1 MTMRRAVRI
10 ESRSRSKKDVEREI
24 ALHLELRAKEFEAG
38 GMSPEAARE
47 AALEAFGNRMEIESE
62 VTEIHERAVQ
72 RQRSREWMGELRQDL
87 RIGFRMLRRSPA
99 FAIVAVLTLAIGIG
113 ANTAIF
119 SVLRSVLLRPLPYPD
134 PEQLVQVWTD
144 HRALGRSEPEWLA
157 PPDFVDLRD
166 GNRTFSAMSSYQ
178 GWGPDLTGSGD
189 PESLTGMLVGGNF
202 FSLLGATPTLGRL
215 IAPADDDAGAPAVV
229 VLSNAL
235 WTRRFG
241 SDSSIL
247 GRTITL
253 SGNPWT
259 VVGVLSP
266 GFRAP
271 VQAFTPEIFRAIRR
285 PSNSTCGRGCINLRA
300 IGRMKPGVSVGAAQA
315 DLDVIHARLAQEFPE
330 TNAKV
335 GSWLVPLH
343 EQLTGPS
350 RPAIV
355 TLSIAVGLV
364 LLIGCVNLANLLL
377 GRAATRAPEIGLRA
391 ALGARRGRLVRQL
404 LTESALLATV
414 GGVVGVGLGL
424 AGSGVLATLVPD
436 DVRRVQDIGVD
447 FTVLL
452 FAAALTIL
460 SAALFGVF
468 PALQS
473 VRSALAHAVR
483 SGREGGGSSRSTSN
497 TRRALVVV
505 QLAMAVMLLVGA
517 GLLMRSFAKMQTVDL
532 GYRADGVALTGVTFP
547 GARYQNAEALGVGM
561 ENLLERLRQNPA
573 IRSAE
578 ITDLPVLSIGGDQ
591 DIAPI
596 PVGEP
601 DNPNLPPSLWIRSV
615 TPGYLQTMN
624 MRLIAGRQF
633 TADDRQGTD
642 LVGILNEYAAERYF
656 PGKDAIGRQLLRGS
670 APNAPRVT
678 IVGIVATGRADGAN
692 APFKPEIFVPITQR
706 PARGVYVV
714 IEPSRDL
721 AAATRAF
728 AQAVKDVDPLIPVS
742 AMQRIEER
750 IGSSVALPRLYA
762 TLVGIFAGA
771 ALFLA
776 ALGVYGVMAYSVT
789 QRQREIG
796 VRLALGAA
804 PSGIQRMIFLQGGR
818 LAAIGLLVGLTLSML
833 LGQFLS
839 KLLFGVTPFD
849 VPTLVMVPT
858 VLGVATVLASW
869 LPARR
874 AMRLDPVA
882 VIRQD

>member
-1 MTMRRAVRI
+1 MRRAFRI
-10 ESRSRSKKDVEREI
+10 ETRSRSKKDVEREI

-47 AALEAFGNRMEIESE
+47 AALEAFGDRMEIESE

-72 RQRSREWMGELRQDL
+72 RQRSQEWMGELRQDL

-119 SVLRSVLLRPLPYPD
+119 SVVRSVLLRPLPYPH

-144 HRALGRSEPEWLA
+144 HRALGRAEPEWLA
-157 PPDFVDLRD
+157 PPDFIDLRD
-166 GNRTFSAMSSYQ
+166 GNRTFSAMTSYS

-202 FSLLGATPTLGRL
+202 FSLLGATPALGRL
-215 IAPADDDAGAPAVV
+215 VGPADDDVGAPPVV

-241 SDSSIL
+241 SDSSVL
-247 GRTITL
+247 GRQITL
-253 SGNPWT
+253 SGNSWT

-271 VQAFTPEIFRAIRR
+271 IQAFTPEIFRAIRR
-285 PSNSTCGRGCINLRA
+285 PSNSTCGRGCVTVRA
-300 IGRMKPGVSVGAAQA
+300 IGRMKPGISVGAAQA
-315 DLDVIHARLAQEFPE
+315 DLDVIHARLAQEFPQ

-335 GSWLVPLH
+335 GAWLVPLH

-414 GGVVGVGLGL
+414 GGVVGVGLGI
-424 AGSGVLATLVPD
+424 AGSRVLATLVPD

-447 FTVLL
+447 VTVLL
-452 FAAALTIL
+452 FAAAITIL

-468 PALQS
+468 PALHS

-483 SGREGGGSSRSTSN
+483 SGREGTSQSTSN
-497 TRRALVVV
+497 TRRVLVVV

-517 GLLMRSFAKMQTVDL
+517 GLLMRSFANMLRVDL
-532 GYRADGVALTGVTFP
+532 GYRADGVALTAVTFP
-547 GARYQNAEALGVGM
+547 GARYQDAQAVTVGM
-561 ENLLERLRQNPA
+561 ENLLARLRQNPA
-573 IRSAE
+573 IRTTE

-596 PVGEP
+596 PLGEP
-601 DNPNLPPSLWIRSV
+601 ANPNLPPSLWIRSV
-615 TPGYLQTMN
+615 TPGYLKAMH

-656 PGKDAIGRQLLRGS
+656 PGKDPIGRVLLRGS

-692 APFKPEIFVPITQR
+692 APLKPEIFVPFTQR
-706 PARGVYVV
+706 PARGVFVV

-728 AQAVKDVDPLIPVS
+728 AQSLKEVDPLIPVS
-742 AMQRIEER
+742 AMLPIEER

-762 TLVGIFAGA
+762 TLVAIFAGA
-771 ALFLA
+771 ALLLA

-804 PSGIQRMIFLQGGR
+804 PSEIRRMIFLQGGR
-818 LAAIGLLVGLTLSML
+818 LAAIGLLVGLTLSIL

-849 VPTLVMVPT
+849 LPTLVMVPT
-858 VLGVATVLASW
+858 VLGVATVTASW

>member
-1 MTMRRAVRI
+1 MMRRVVRI
-10 ESRSRSKKDVEREI
+10 DSRNQGKKDVEREI

-47 AALEAFGNRMEIESE
+47 AALEAFGDRMEIESE

-119 SVLRSVLLRPLPYPD
+119 SVVRSVLLRPLPYPN

-144 HRALGRSEPEWLA
+144 HRALGRPEPEWLA
-157 PPDFVDLRD
+157 PPDFIDLRD
-166 GNRTFSAMSSYQ
+166 GNRTFSAMASYG
-178 GWGPDLTGSGD
+178 GWGPDFTGSGD
-189 PESLTGMLVGGNF
+189 PESLTGMTVGGNF
-202 FSLLGATPTLGRL
+202 FSLLGAKATLGRL
-215 IAPADDDAGAPAVV
+215 IVPADDDADAPPVV

-241 SDSSIL
+241 SDSSIV
-247 GRTITL
+247 GRQITL

-271 VQAFTPEIFRAIRR
+271 IQAFTPDIFRAIRR
-285 PSNSTCGRGCINLRA
+285 PSNSTCGRGCITVRA
-300 IGRMKPGVSVGAAQA
+300 IGRLKPGVTVAAAQA
-315 DLDVIHARLAQEFPE
+315 DLNVIHARLAQEFPQ

-414 GGVVGVGLGL
+414 GGVVGIALGV
-424 AGSGVLATLVPD
+424 AGSRVLATLVPD
-436 DVRRVQDIGVD
+436 EVRRVQDIGVD

-452 FAAALTIL
+452 FALGLTIL
-460 SAALFGVF
+460 AAALFGVF

-473 VRSALAHAVR
+473 VRSVLAQSVR
-483 SGREGGGSSRSTSN
+483 SGRDGTNLTTAN

-532 GYRADGVALTGVTFP
+532 GYRSDGVGLTAVTFP
-547 GARYQNAEALGVGM
+547 GARYQDAGALTVGM
-561 ENLLERLRQNPA
+561 ENLLARLRQNPA
-573 IRSAE
+573 IQSAE

-591 DIAPI
+591 DIAPT

-601 DNPNLPPSLWIRSV
+601 ANPNLPPSLWIRSV
-615 TPGYLQTMN
+615 TPGYLQAMH

-633 TADDRQGTD
+633 TAADRQGTD

-656 PGKDAIGRQLLRGS
+656 PGKDPIGRVLLRGS
-670 APNAPRVT
+670 APNAPRLT
-678 IVGIVATGRADGAN
+678 IVGVVATGRADGAN

-706 PARGVYVV
+706 PARGVWVV

-742 AMQRIEER
+742 AMTPIEER

-771 ALFLA
+771 ALLLA

-818 LAAIGLLVGLTLSML
+818 LAAIGLLVGLTLSIL

-849 VPTLVMVPT
+849 VPTLVMVAT
-858 VLGVATVLASW
+858 VLGVATVTASW

>member
-1 MTMRRAVRI
+1 MRRVFRL
-10 ESRSRSKKDVEREI
+10 ESRHDGRKDVEREI
-24 ALHLELRAKEFEAG
+24 ALHLELRAKEFEAN

-47 AALEAFGNRMEIESE
+47 AALEAFGDRMKIESE
-62 VTEIHERAVQ
+62 VSEIHEQAVQ
-72 RQRSREWMGELRQDL
+72 RERSREWVDELKQDL

-119 SVLRSVLLRPLPYPD
+119 SVVRSVLLRPLPYPH

-166 GNRTFSAMSSYQ
+166 GNRTFSAMSSYL
-178 GWGPDLTGSGD
+178 GWAPDLTGSGD
-189 PESLTGMLVGGNF
+189 PESLTGMMVGGNF
-202 FSLLGATPTLGRL
+202 FSLLGATPTIGRL
-215 IAPADDDAGAPAVV
+215 FEPADDDAAAPPVV
-229 VLSNAL
+229 VLSNSL

-241 SDSSIL
+241 SDSSVL

-253 SGNPWT
+253 NGTPWT

-266 GFRAP
+266 RFRAP
-271 VQAFTPEIFRAIRR
+271 VQVFTPEIFRAIRR
-285 PSNSTCGRGCINLRA
+285 PSNATCGRGCINLRA
-300 IGRMKPGVSVGAAQA
+300 IGRMKPGVTVGAAQA
-315 DLDVIHARLAQEFPE
+315 DLDVIHARLAQEFPQ

-335 GSWLVPLH
+335 RSWLVPLH
-343 EQLTGPS
+343 EQLIGPS

-404 LTESALLATV
+404 LTESALLAAV
-414 GGVVGVGLGL
+414 GGVAGVALGI
-424 AGSGVLATLVPD
+424 AGSRMLATLVPD
-436 DVRRVQDIGVD
+436 DVRRVQEIGVD
-447 FTVLL
+447 FAVLL
-452 FAAALTIL
+452 FAAVITII
-460 SAALFGVF
+460 SAALFGIF

-473 VRSALAHAVR
+473 VRSVLAQSVR
-483 SGREGGGSSRSTSN
+483 SGREGTNLTTTN
-497 TRRALVVV
+497 TRRTLVVV

-517 GLLMRSFAKMQTVDL
+517 GLLMRSFAKMQRVDL
-532 GYRADGVALTGVTFP
+532 GFRSSGVALTGVFFP
-547 GARYQNAEALGVGM
+547 GARYQNAQAIAVGM
-561 ENLLERLRQNPA
+561 DNLLARLRLNPA

-578 ITDLPVLSIGGDQ
+578 MTDLPVLVVGGDQ

-596 PVGEP
+596 PLGEP
-601 DNPNLPPSLWIRSV
+601 ANPNLPPSLWIRSV
-615 TPGYLQTMN
+615 TPGYLKQMH
-624 MRLIAGRQF
+624 MRLVAGRQF
-633 TADDRQGTD
+633 TALDRQGGD

-656 PGKDAIGRQLLRGS
+656 PGKDAIGRVLLRGS
-670 APNAPRVT
+670 APDAPRVT
-678 IVGIVATGRADGAN
+678 IVGIVANARADGAN
-692 APFKPEIFVPITQR
+692 APFKPEIFVPLTQR
-706 PARGVYVV
+706 PTRGGLVV

-728 AQAVKDVDPLIPVS
+728 AQALKDVDPLIPIS
-742 AMQRIEER
+742 TMQPIEER

-796 VRLALGAA
+796 VRMALGAA
-804 PSGIQRMIFLQGGR
+804 PGGIQRMIFLQGGR
-818 LAAIGLLVGLTLSML
+818 LAAIGLLVGITLSMM

-849 VPTLVMVPT
+849 VPTLVMVPA
-858 VLGVATVLASW
+858 VLGVATVVASW

>member
-1 MTMRRAVRI
+1 MRRPVRI
-10 ESRSRSKKDVEREI
+10 ESRSQSKKDVEREI
-24 ALHLELRAKEFEAG
+24 ALHLELRAKEFEAS

-47 AALEAFGNRMEIESE
+47 AALEAFGDRMEIESE

-72 RQRSREWMGELRQDL
+72 RQRFRDWTGELKQDL

-119 SVLRSVLLRPLPYPD
+119 SVARSVLLRPLPYPN

-144 HRALGRSEPEWLA
+144 HRALGRPEPEWLA

-166 GNRTFSAMSSYQ
+166 GNRTFSAMTSYS

-215 IAPADDDAGAPAVV
+215 ITPADDDAGAPPVV
-229 VLSNAL
+229 VLSNGL

-241 SDSSIL
+241 SDSSVI
-247 GRTITL
+247 GRQITL

-266 GFRAP
+266 EFRAP

-285 PSNSTCGRGCINLRA
+285 PSNTTCGRGCINLRA
-300 IGRMKPGVSVGAAQA
+300 IGRMKPGVSVSAAQA
-315 DLDVIHARLAQEFPE
+315 DLNVIHARLAQEFPQ

-335 GSWLVPLH
+335 GSWLIPLH
-343 EQLTGPS
+343 EQLVGPS

-391 ALGARRGRLVRQL
+391 ALGARHGRLVRQL

-414 GGVVGVGLGL
+414 GGVAGVALGI
-424 AGSGVLATLVPD
+424 AGSRVLATLVPD

-452 FAAALTIL
+452 FAAAITIL

-473 VRSALAHAVR
+473 VRSALAHSVR
-483 SGREGGGSSRSTSN
+483 SGREGGGPSRSTSN
-497 TRRALVVV
+497 TRRGLVVV

-532 GYRADGVALTGVTFP
+532 GYRASGVALTGVAFP
-547 GARYQNAEALGVGM
+547 GARYQDAEALAVGM
-561 ENLLERLRQNPA
+561 ENLLTRLRQNPA

-578 ITDLPVLSIGGDQ
+578 MTDLPVLNIGGDQ

-601 DNPNLPPSLWIRSV
+601 ANPNLPPSLWIRSV
-615 TPGYLQTMN
+615 TPGYLQQMH

-633 TADDRQGTD
+633 TGADRQGTD

-692 APFKPEIFVPITQR
+692 APFKPEIFVPIAQR
-706 PARGVYVV
+706 PVRGVSVV

-728 AQAVKDVDPLIPVS
+728 AQAVKEVDPLIPIS
-742 AMQRIEER
+742 AMQPIEER

-818 LAAIGLLVGLTLSML
+818 LAAIGLLVGLTLSMM

-849 VPTLVMVPT
+849 VPTLVMVPS

-874 AMRLDPVA
+874 AMKLDPVA

>member
-1 MTMRRAVRI
+1 MRRVVRI
-10 ESRSRSKKDVEREI
+10 ESQNRSREDVEREI
-24 ALHLELRAKEFEAG
+24 ALHLDLRAKEFEAS

-47 AALEAFGNRMEIESE
+47 AALEAFGDRMEIESE
-62 VTEIHERAVQ
+62 VTEIHERTVE
-72 RQRSREWMGELRQDL
+72 RQRSREWTGELRQDL
-87 RIGFRMLRRSPA
+87 RVGFRMLRRSPA

-119 SVLRSVLLRPLPYPD
+119 SVVRSVLLRPLPYPN

-157 PPDFVDLRD
+157 PPDFIDLRD
-166 GNRTFSAMSSYQ
+166 GNTTFSAMAAYQ
-178 GWGPDLTGSGD
+178 GWGPDLTGTGD
-189 PESLTGMLVGGNF
+189 PESLTGMAVGGNF

-215 IAPADDDAGAPAVV
+215 IEPADDDAAAPAAA

-247 GRTITL
+247 GRQITL
-253 SGNPWT
+253 NGNPWT

-266 GFRAP
+266 RFRAP
-271 VQAFTPEIFRAIRR
+271 VQAFTPEIFRALRLPPDFPCR
-285 PSNSTCGRGCINLRA
+285 RGCVTMRA
-300 IGRMKPGVSVGAAQA
+300 IGRMKPGIGVGAAQA
-315 DLDVIHARLAQEFPE
+315 DLDVIHARLAQEFPQ

-414 GGVVGVGLGL
+414 GGAMGVGLGV
-424 AGSGVLATLVPD
+424 AGSRMLATLVPD
-436 DVRRVQDIGVD
+436 DVRRVQEIGVD
-447 FTVLL
+447 ATVLL
-452 FAAALTIL
+452 FAVAITIL
-460 SAALFGVF
+460 SAALFGIF

-473 VRSALAHAVR
+473 VRSVLAQSVR
-483 SGREGGGSSRSTSN
+483 SGREGTNLTATNS
-497 TRRALVVV
+497 RRALVVV

-532 GYRADGVALTGVTFP
+532 GYRADGVALTGVAFP
-547 GARYQNAEALGVGM
+547 AARYRDVPAMLVGM
-561 ENLLERLRQNPA
+561 ENLLTRLRQNPA

-596 PVGEP
+596 PIGEP
-601 DNPNLPPSLWIRSV
+601 ANPNLPPSLWIRSV
-615 TPGYLQTMN
+615 TPGYLKAMQ
-624 MRLIAGRQF
+624 MRLVSGRQF
-633 TADDRQGTD
+633 TDADRQGTD

-656 PGKDAIGRQLLRGS
+656 PGKDPIGRMLLRGS
-670 APNAPRVT
+670 APNAPRLT
-678 IVGIVATGRADGAN
+678 IVGVVSTGRADGAN
-692 APFKPEIFVPITQR
+692 APIKPEIFVPVAQR
-706 PARGVYVV
+706 PVRNVTVL
-714 IEPSRDL
+714 IEPSRDQ

-728 AQAVKDVDPLIPVS
+728 AQTLKEVDPLIPVS
-742 AMQRIEER
+742 AMQPIEER

-762 TLVGIFAGA
+762 TLVAIFAGA
-771 ALFLA
+771 ALLLA

-796 VRLALGAA
+796 VRMALGAA

-818 LAAIGLLVGLTLSML
+818 LAAIGLLVGLTLSIM

-849 VPTLVMVPT
+849 VPTLVMVAT
-858 VLGVATVLASW
+858 VLGAATVTASW

>member
-1 MTMRRAVRI
+1 MTMRRPVRL
-10 ESRSRSKKDVEREI
+10 ESRSQSKKDVEREI

-38 GMSPEAARE
+38 GMTPEAARE
-47 AALEAFGNRMEIESE
+47 AALEAFGDRMEIESE

-72 RQRSREWMGELRQDL
+72 RQRSREWMEELKQDL
-87 RIGFRMLRRSPA
+87 RVGFRMLRRSPA

-119 SVLRSVLLRPLPYPD
+119 SVVRSVLLRPLPYTN

-144 HRALGRSEPEWLA
+144 HRALGRPEPEWLA

-166 GNRTFSAMSSYQ
+166 GNRTFAAMASYG

-189 PESLTGMLVGGNF
+189 PESLTGMAVGGNF
-202 FSLLGATPTLGRL
+202 FSLLGAKPTLGRL
-215 IAPADDDAGAPAVV
+215 LVPADDDEAAPPVV

-241 SDSSIL
+241 SDSSVI
-247 GRTITL
+247 GRPITL

-266 GFRAP
+266 EFRAP

-285 PSNSTCGRGCINLRA
+285 PSNSTCGRGCVTMRA
-300 IGRMKPGVSVGAAQA
+300 IGRMKPGVSVSAAQA
-315 DLDVIHARLAQEFPE
+315 DLDVIHARLAQEFPQ

-355 TLSIAVGLV
+355 TLGIAVGLV

-424 AGSGVLATLVPD
+424 AGSRVLATLVPD

-452 FAAALTIL
+452 FALGVTIL
-460 SAALFGVF
+460 SAALFGIF

-473 VRSALAHAVR
+473 VRSALAHSVR
-483 SGREGGGSSRSTSN
+483 TGREGTSRSTSN
-497 TRRALVVV
+497 TRRGLVVV

-532 GYRADGVALTGVTFP
+532 GYRTEGVALTAVAFP
-547 GARYQNAEALGVGM
+547 GARYQNAEAIAVGM
-561 ENLLERLRQNPA
+561 ENLLARLGQNPA

-578 ITDLPVLSIGGDQ
+578 ITDLPVLNIGGDQ
-591 DIAPI
+591 DIAPT

-601 DNPNLPPSLWIRSV
+601 ANPNLPPSLWIRSV
-615 TPGYLQTMN
+615 TPGYLQTMH

-633 TADDRQGTD
+633 TAADRQGTD

-678 IVGIVATGRADGAN
+678 IVGVVATGRADGAN
-692 APFKPEIFVPITQR
+692 APYKPEIFVPLAQR
-706 PARGVYVV
+706 PVRGVSVV

-721 AAATRAF
+721 GAATRAF
-728 AQAVKDVDPLIPVS
+728 AQSLREVDPLIPVS
-742 AMQRIEER
+742 PMQPIEER

-818 LAAIGLLVGLTLSML
+818 LAAIGLLVGLTLSMM

-858 VLGVATVLASW
+858 VLGVATIVASW

-874 AMRLDPVA
+874 AMKLDPVA

>member
-1 MTMRRAVRI
+1 MRRVFRM
-10 ESRSRSKKDVEREI
+10 ESRSQGKRDVAREL

-47 AALEAFGNRMEIESE
+47 AALEAFGDRMEIESE
-62 VTEIHERAVQ
+62 VTAIHERAVQ
-72 RQRSREWMGELRQDL
+72 RRRFREWADELQQDL
-87 RIGFRMLRRSPA
+87 RVGFRMLRRSPA
-99 FAIVAVLTLAIGIG
+99 FASVAVLTLAIGIG

-119 SVLRSVLLRPLPYPD
+119 SVVRSVLLRPLPYPN

-144 HRALGRSEPEWLA
+144 HRALGRPEPEWLA
-157 PPDFVDLRD
+157 PPDFLDLRD
-166 GNRTFSAMSSYQ
+166 GNRTFAAMASYL
-178 GWGPDLTGSGD
+178 GWAPDLTGSGD
-189 PESLTGMLVGGNF
+189 PEALTGMQVSGDF
-202 FSLLGATPTLGRL
+202 FFLLGATPTLGRR
-215 IAPADDDAGAPAVV
+215 IVATDDDAAAPPVV
-229 VLSNAL
+229 VLSHAL
-235 WTRRFG
+235 WAQRFG
-241 SDSSIL
+241 SDSSVV
-247 GRTITL
+247 GRPITL
-253 SGNPWT
+253 NGTPRT
-259 VVGVLSP
+259 VAGVLTP
-266 GFRAP
+266 EFRTP

-285 PSNSTCGRGCINLRA
+285 PSNSTCGRGCVTVRA
-300 IGRMKPGVSVGAAQA
+300 IGRMKPGVTVAAAQA
-315 DLDVIHARLAQEFPE
+315 DLDVIHARLAQEFPQ
-330 TNAKV
+330 TNAKI

-377 GRAATRAPEIGLRA
+377 GRAAARAPEIGLRA

-414 GGVVGVGLGL
+414 GGVIGVALGIAGSRGL
-424 AGSGVLATLVPD
+424 AMLVPD

-447 FTVLL
+447 VIVLL
-452 FAAALTIL
+452 FAAAITII

-473 VRSALAHAVR
+473 VRSVLAHSVR
-483 SGREGGGSSRSTSN
+483 GGRDGASRSAAN

-517 GLLMRSFAKMQTVDL
+517 GLLMRSFAKMQRVDL
-532 GYRADGVALTGVTFP
+532 GYRTDGVALTGVAFP
-547 GARYQNAEALGVGM
+547 AARYQDAQAVLVGM
-561 ENLLERLRQNPA
+561 ENLLSRLRQNPA
-573 IRSAE
+573 IRNAE
-578 ITDLPVLSIGGDQ
+578 ITDLPVLNIGGDQ

-601 DNPNLPPSLWIRSV
+601 SNPNLPPSLWIRSV
-615 TPGYLQTMN
+615 TPGYLSAMR
-624 MRLIAGRQF
+624 MRLVAGRQF

-656 PGKDAIGRQLLRGS
+656 PGKDPIGRMLIRSS
-670 APNAPRVT
+670 APNASRLT
-678 IVGIVATGRADGAN
+678 IVGVVATGRADGAN
-692 APFKPEIFVPITQR
+692 APLKPEIFVPITQR
-706 PARGVYVV
+706 TVRGVSVV

-728 AQAVKDVDPLIPVS
+728 AQSLKEVDPLIPVS
-742 AMQRIEER
+742 AMQPIEER

-796 VRLALGAA
+796 VRMALGAA
-804 PSGIQRMIFLQGGR
+804 PGGIQRMIFLQGGR
-818 LAAIGLLVGLTLSML
+818 LAAIGLLVGLMLSIL

-839 KLLFGVTPFD
+839 RLLFGVTPFD
-849 VPTLVMVPT
+849 VPTLVT
-858 VLGVATVLASW
+858 VATVLAVATVTASW

>member
-1 MTMRRAVRI
+1 MRRAVRI
-10 ESRSRSKKDVEREI
+10 ESRSRSRKDVAREI
-24 ALHLELRAKEFEAG
+24 ALHLELRAREFEAG

-47 AALEAFGNRMEIESE
+47 AALEAFGDRMEIESE

-72 RQRSREWMGELRQDL
+72 RQRSREWMGELKQDL
-87 RIGFRMLRRSPA
+87 RVGFRMLRRSPA

-119 SVLRSVLLRPLPYPD
+119 SVVRSVLLRPLPYPN

-157 PPDFVDLRD
+157 PPDFIDLRD
-166 GNRTFSAMSSYQ
+166 GNRTFSAMASYG

-189 PESLTGMLVGGNF
+189 PESLTGMVVGGNF
-202 FSLLGATPTLGRL
+202 FSVLGAAPALGRL
-215 IAPADDDAGAPAVV
+215 IVPADDDEAAPPVV

-241 SDSSIL
+241 SDSSVV
-247 GRTITL
+247 GRPITL
-253 SGNPWT
+253 NGTSWT
-259 VVGVLSP
+259 VIGILSP

-271 VQAFTPEIFRAIRR
+271 VQAFTPEIFRATRR
-285 PSNSTCGRGCINLRA
+285 PSNSTCGRGCVTLRA
-300 IGRMKPGVSVGAAQA
+300 IGRMKPGVSIGAAQA
-315 DLDVIHARLAQEFPE
+315 DLDVIHARLAQEFPQ

-343 EQLTGPS
+343 EQLTGSS

-364 LLIGCVNLANLLL
+364 LLIGCVNLATLLL

-414 GGVVGVGLGL
+414 GGLVGVALGI

-452 FAAALTIL
+452 FALSLTIL

-473 VRSALAHAVR
+473 VRSVLAQSVR
-483 SGREGGGSSRSTSN
+483 SGREGTSRSTTN

-505 QLAMAVMLLVGA
+505 QLAVAVMLLVGA

-532 GYRADGVALTGVTFP
+532 GYRAEGVALTGVAFP
-547 GARYQNAEALGVGM
+547 AARYQNAQAIAVGM

-591 DIAPI
+591 DIAPV

-601 DNPNLPPSLWIRSV
+601 ANPNLPPSLWIRSV
-615 TPGYLQTMN
+615 TPGYLKAMH
-624 MRLIAGRQF
+624 MRLVAGRQF
-633 TADDRQGTD
+633 TAADRQGAD

-656 PGKDAIGRQLLRGS
+656 PGKDPIGRMLLRGS
-670 APNAPRVT
+670 APDAPRLT
-678 IVGIVATGRADGAN
+678 IVGVVATGRADGAN
-692 APFKPEIFVPITQR
+692 APLKPEIFVPLTQR
-706 PARGVYVV
+706 PARGVTVV

-728 AQAVKDVDPLIPVS
+728 AQSLRDLDPLIPVS
-742 AMQRIEER
+742 AMQPIEER

-804 PSGIQRMIFLQGGR
+804 PSGIQRMIFLQGGK
-818 LAAIGLLVGLTLSML
+818 LAAIGLLVGLTLSIM

-839 KLLFGVTPFD
+839 RLLFGVTPFD

-858 VLGVATVLASW
+858 VLGVATAAASW

>member
-1 MTMRRAVRI
+1 MRRAVRI
-10 ESRSRSKKDVEREI
+10 ESRSRSRKDVEREI
-24 ALHLELRAKEFEAG
+24 ALHLELRAKEFEAE
-38 GMSPEAARE
+38 GMSPEAARQ
-47 AALEAFGNRMEIESE
+47 AALEAFGDRMEIESE
-62 VTEIHERAVQ
+62 VTEIHDRTIQ
-72 RQRSREWMGELRQDL
+72 RQRFREWMGELRQDL

-119 SVLRSVLLRPLPYPD
+119 SVVRSVLLRPLPYPN

-166 GNRTFSAMSSYQ
+166 GNRTFSAMTSYS
-178 GWGPDLTGSGD
+178 GWAPDLTGSGD

-202 FSLLGATPTLGRL
+202 FSLLGARPALGRL
-215 IAPADDDAGAPAVV
+215 IGPADDDAGAPPVV

-235 WTRRFG
+235 WARRFG
-241 SDSSIL
+241 SDSTVL
-247 GRTITL
+247 NRQITL
-253 SGNPWT
+253 NGTSWT

-266 GFRAP
+266 AFRTP

-285 PSNSTCGRGCINLRA
+285 PSNNTCGRGCINLRA
-300 IGRMKPGVSVGAAQA
+300 IGRMKPGVTVSAAQA
-315 DLDVIHARLAQEFPE
+315 DLNVIHARLAQEFPE

-335 GSWLVPLH
+335 GAWLVPLH
-343 EQLTGPS
+343 EQLVGPS

-355 TLSIAVGLV
+355 TLGIAVGLV

-414 GGVVGVGLGL
+414 GGVVGIALGI
-424 AGSGVLATLVPD
+424 AGSRVLATLVPD

-452 FAAALTIL
+452 FALGLTIL

-473 VRSALAHAVR
+473 VRSVLANSVR
-483 SGREGGGSSRSTSN
+483 SGREGTSLSATN
-497 TRRALVVV
+497 TRRTLVVV

-517 GLLMRSFAKMQTVDL
+517 GLLMRSFAKMQRVDL
-532 GYRADGVALTGVTFP
+532 GFRADGVGLTGVFFP
-547 GARYQNAEALGVGM
+547 AARYRDVPAVLVGM
-561 ENLLERLRQNPA
+561 ENLLTRLRQNPA

-596 PVGEP
+596 PIGEP

-615 TPGYLQTMN
+615 TPGYLKAMH
-624 MRLIAGRQF
+624 MRLVAGRQF

-656 PGKDAIGRQLLRGS
+656 PGKNPIGRQLLRGS
-670 APNAPRVT
+670 APNAPRLT
-678 IVGIVATGRADGAN
+678 IVGVVATGRADGAN
-692 APFKPEIFVPITQR
+692 APYKPEIFVPITQR
-706 PARGVYVV
+706 PARGVFVV
-714 IEPSRDL
+714 LEPSRDL
-721 AAATRAF
+721 PAATRAF
-728 AQAVKDVDPLIPVS
+728 AQSLRAVDPLIPVS
-742 AMQRIEER
+742 AMQPIEER

-818 LAAIGLLVGLTLSML
+818 LAVIGLLVGLTLSML

-849 VPTLVMVPT
+849 VPTLVMVPA

-869 LPARR
+869 VPARR
-874 AMRLDPVA
+874 AMKLDPVA

>member
-1 MTMRRAVRI
+1 MRRPVRI
-10 ESRSRSKKDVEREI
+10 ESRSQGKRDVEREI

-47 AALEAFGNRMEIESE
+47 AALEAFGDRMEIESE

-72 RQRSREWMGELRQDL
+72 RQRSREWTEELKQDL

-99 FAIVAVLTLAIGIG
+99 FAIVAILTLAIGIG

-119 SVLRSVLLRPLPYPD
+119 SVVRSVLLRPLPYAN

-144 HRALGRSEPEWLA
+144 HRALGRPEPEWLA

-166 GNRTFSAMSSYQ
+166 GNRTFSAMTSYS

-215 IAPADDDAGAPAVV
+215 LVPTDDDAGAPPVV
-229 VLSNAL
+229 VLGNAL

-241 SDSSIL
+241 SDSSIV
-247 GRTITL
+247 GREITL
-253 SGNPWT
+253 NGTSWT

-266 GFRAP
+266 EFRAP

-285 PSNSTCGRGCINLRA
+285 PSNTPCGRGCINLRA
-300 IGRMKPGVSVGAAQA
+300 IGRMKPGVSVSAAQA
-315 DLDVIHARLAQEFPE
+315 DLNVIHARLAQEFPQ

-414 GGVVGVGLGL
+414 GGVIGVALGI
-424 AGSGVLATLVPD
+424 AGSRVLATLVPD

-452 FAAALTIL
+452 FALSLTIL

-473 VRSALAHAVR
+473 VRSALEHSVR
-483 SGREGGGSSRSTSN
+483 SGREGTSRSTTS
-497 TRRALVVV
+497 TRRGLVVV

-532 GYRADGVALTGVTFP
+532 GYRASGVALTGVAFP
-547 GARYQNAEALGVGM
+547 AARYQDAAAIAVGM
-561 ENLLERLRQNPA
+561 ENLLARLRQNPA
-573 IRSAE
+573 IRNAE
-578 ITDLPVLSIGGDQ
+578 MTDLPVLNIGGDQ

-601 DNPNLPPSLWIRSV
+601 ANPNLPPSLWIRSV
-615 TPGYLQTMN
+615 TPGYLQTMHI
-624 MRLIAGRQF
+624 RLVAGRQF
-633 TADDRQGTD
+633 TVADRQGTD

-656 PGKDAIGRQLLRGS
+656 PGKDAIGRQLIRGS

-678 IVGIVATGRADGAN
+678 IVGIVATGRQDGAN
-692 APFKPEIFVPITQR
+692 APLKPEIFVPLAQR
-706 PARGVYVV
+706 PVRGASVV

-728 AQAVKDVDPLIPVS
+728 AQTLKEVDPLIPVS
-742 AMQRIEER
+742 TMQPIEER

-762 TLVGIFAGA
+762 TLVGIFAA
-771 ALFLA
+771 ASLFLA

-818 LAAIGLLVGLTLSML
+818 LAAIGLLVGLTLSIL